1 VKSGLDPHA
10 LDGEPDLDQSLDW
23 VYDAFWRLSSCRG
36 VGMAPGRV
44 HWTAIMQYAG
54 HCEIDDP
61 GEVDDFVDLIFAL
74 DAEFLKPS
82 GAAAES

>member
-1 VKSGLDPHA
+1 
-10 LDGEPDLDQSLDW
+10 
-23 VYDAFWRLSSCRG
+23 
-36 VGMAPGRV
+36 
-44 HWTAIMQYAG
+44 MQYAG

-61 GEVDDFVDLIFAL
+61 DEVDDFVDLIFVL